1 MEVPRRVL
9 QVDPD
14 EAVRSR
20 TAAAVRER
28 TSFEYT
34 GVSTVEEALSR
45 VASEN
50 VDCVVTAAR
59 LDGSDG
65 VDLLASIREDHES
78 VAVVFCD
85 DVSDP
90 TVPARALNHDAD
102 GYVHRDGDDWPE
114 SLIERIHAAIRTRRE
129 REDHRRS
136 SSILDSLFEQIP
148 EHIHLYVKDEDGTHI
163 RVTDTLFDADM
174 LLGKS
179 DYEVVGVPPS
189 ESETYQDDLHV
200 IESGERLVERE
211 ERSPLYEKW
220 LSTWKVPWHDG
231 DDVVGLI
238 GFTEDI
244 TERKRYEQRLE
255 ALTERFELAVEVT
268 GVGVVDWD
276 LNSRRVNFHGAARS
290 ILGLEQAETLS
301 PSTLRDL
308 VHPADV
314 ASIDRL
320 LDADGDESDV
330 EVEFRVTSEAGWRW
344 VELTGECR
352 TDETGVP
359 ERVIGIVTDTTERK
373 ERQRAR
379 KLQRRRITALHDV
392 AVDLQHCETATAVC
406 ERTIDAADEVLQ
418 FDQCAIMLR
427 SEERLPIEA
436 SSDGLDA
443 AEIDSL
449 GVTDGLAGQ
458 CLQTGTASVVA
469 DAQDD
474 PVAKPRGPFRSVLSV
489 PVGERGVFQAVSE
502 AADQFDDDDLEL
514 AELLVTHTA
523 TALARLDR
531 EAALEQQTERLQ
543 TQNER
548 LDRFASIVSH
558 DLRNP
563 LEVASGHLELVESDD
578 DHLDR
583 VAAMH
588 ERMDDL
594 LDDLLT
600 LAREGDRAT
609 DSEPVDLA
617 SVAERCWHSVETDGA
632 ALDVTGTLSLAADS
646 SGLRQL
652 LENLY
657 RNAMEHGSTSP
668 RSHAPE
674 DAVEHGS
681 TGHADAD
688 SSADSVEHS
697 TTDEQS
703 ITIRVGP
710 LEDGFFVED
719 DGPGIPPAIRDRI
732 FEPGFSTGDDGTGYG
747 LSIVS
752 EIADAHGWSVSA
764 TESDSGGAR
773 FEITGADTDPV
784 E

>member
-1 MEVPRRVL
+1 MGAPRRVL

-34 GVSTVEEALSR
+34 GVSTVEQGLLRAD
-45 VASEN
+45 SEKL
-50 VDCVVTAAR
+50 DCVVTAAR
-59 LDGSDG
+59 LDDTDG
-65 VDLLASIREDHES
+65 VDLLASIREAHEG

-85 DVSDP
+85 AAADP
-90 TVPARALNHDAD
+90 TVPARALNHGAD
-102 GYVHRDGDDWPE
+102 GYVHRDGEDWPE
-114 SLIERIHAAIRTRRE
+114 QLIERIHAAIRTRRE
-129 REDHRRS
+129 HEDYRQA

-148 EHIHLYVKDEDGTHI
+148 EHIHLYVKDEHGTHI

-174 LLGKS
+174 LLGKP

-211 ERSPLYEKW
+211 GRSPLYEKW

-231 DDVVGLI
+231 VDVVGLI

-255 ALTERFELAVEVT
+255 TLTERFELAVDVT

-276 LNSRRVNFHGAARS
+276 LNSRSVNFHGAARA
-290 ILGLEQAETLS
+290 ILGLEQREMLS
-301 PSTLRDL
+301 PSTLRDR
-308 VHPADV
+308 VHPDDV
-314 ASIDRL
+314 AAIDRL
-320 LDADGDESDV
+320 LDADGDDSDV
-330 EVEFRVTSEAGWRW
+330 EIEFRVTSETGWRW
-344 VELTGECR
+344 VELAGECR

-359 ERVIGIVTDTTERK
+359 ERVIGIVTGTTERK

-379 KLQRRRITALHDV
+379 QLQRRRITALHDI
-392 AVDLQHCETATAVC
+392 AADLQHCGTATAVC
-406 ERTIDAADEVLQ
+406 ERTIDAADDVLQ

-427 SEERLPIEA
+427 SGERLPIEA

-443 AEIDSL
+443 AEIESL
-449 GVTDGLAGQ
+449 GVTEGLAGQ
-458 CLQTGTASVVA
+458 CFQEGTASVVP
-469 DAQDD
+469 DVRED
-474 PVAKPRGPFRSVLSV
+474 PVARPKGPFRSVLSV
-489 PVGERGVFQAVSE
+489 PVGERGVFQAVSAE
-502 AADQFDDDDLEL
+502 ADQFDDDDLEL
-514 AELLVTHTA
+514 TELLVTHTA

-543 TQNER
+543 SQNER

-563 LEVASGHLELVESDD
+563 LEVARGHLELVESDD
-578 DHLDR
+578 EHLDR
-583 VAAMH
+583 VATMH

-594 LDDLLT
+594 LGDLLT
-600 LAREGDRAT
+600 LAREGDRVA
-609 DSEPVDLA
+609 DLEPIDLA
-617 SVAERCWHSVETDGA
+617 SVADRCWHSVETDGA
-632 ALDVTGTLSLAADS
+632 ALDVTGTLSFAADS

-657 RNAMEHGSTSP
+657 RNAVEHGSTSP

-681 TGHADAD
+681 E
-688 SSADSVEHS
+688 SV
-697 TTDEQS
+697 
-703 ITIRVGP
+703 TIRVGP

-719 DGPGIPPAIRDRI
+719 DGPGIAPEIRDRI
-732 FEPGFSTGDDGTGYG
+732 FDPGFSTDDDGTGYG

-752 EIADAHGWSVSA
+752 EIADAHGWRVSA

-773 FEITGADTDPV
+773 FEIGSVTVEQDTL